1 MWNIDDIYG
10 DDLPPYHPGM
20 NSSSEDGSSSSTS
33 RGSDDSSDDSSD
45 DDNDNDG
52 RGVAKAKKKRKDTEG
67 ADSET
72 TATTTT
78 AAASA
83 TTTTAA
89 AAAAATT
96 TTAAA
101 ATIAAAAAI
110 PALSIEVVATEFAKK
125 GFQLDGTVLNA
136 KAKMTKVA
144 SFVKRILRDDPDLVK
159 QDEPH
164 LLHSYFE
171 SWVDVAWTEV
181 FTNLWFVLRD
191 MLNKKKDGF
200 RSNVNVSGTFSECA
214 CKLGRM
220 FHTQQCKK
228 DNCDLCDDSLPDRA
242 VSFELTISQRMY
254 VKELVDCY
262 EKAAAD
268 ARRTES
274 DAMAKKGRQQK
285 KANKKL
291 QGGKVSNFGYAPS
304 RLAKE
309 KCPCCGH
316 GYLQK
321 LLTDA
326 QLKNANKQR
335 KKKHSKRM
343 SAYEKKHAS
352 KKNEQNKPRL
362 RLQSMEFKCP
372 CLWLKGSKC
381 PECNGLNIDSCE
393 ICICTCQTGPI
404 EWKDFESVS
413 RGAQSRAR
421 GLEENTI
428 VIHEFI
434 IKA

>member
-1 MWNIDDIYG
+1 
-10 DDLPPYHPGM
+10 
-20 NSSSEDGSSSSTS
+20 
-33 RGSDDSSDDSSD
+33 
-45 DDNDNDG
+45 
-52 RGVAKAKKKRKDTEG
+52 
-67 ADSET
+67 
-72 TATTTT
+72 
-78 AAASA
+78 
-83 TTTTAA
+83 
-89 AAAAATT
+89 
-96 TTAAA
+96 
-101 ATIAAAAAI
+101 
-110 PALSIEVVATEFAKK
+110 
-125 GFQLDGTVLNA
+125 
-136 KAKMTKVA
+136 
-144 SFVKRILRDDPDLVK
+144 
-159 QDEPH
+159 
-164 LLHSYFE
+164 
-171 SWVDVAWTEV
+171 
-181 FTNLWFVLRD
+181 
-191 MLNKKKDGF
+191 
-200 RSNVNVSGTFSECA
+200 
-214 CKLGRM
+214 
-220 FHTQQCKK
+220 
-228 DNCDLCDDSLPDRA
+228 
-242 VSFELTISQRMY
+242 MY

-274 DAMAKKGRQQK
+274 DAMAKKARQQK

-343 SAYEKKHAS
+343 SAYEKKPAS

-393 ICICTCQTGPI
+393 ICNCTCQTGPI

-421 GLEENTI
+421 GLEENTAPRTVADNAQSFVNMI
-428 VIHEFI
+428 TNSLQLGQRDLRANNVPETTNNIAGAGAAYLSRAEITDDLRHFAAEQMGLPTTSIGDNIHITELQRGRQDYRYYNNGLSRISTAAAASTVAASTAAAAPREGIIETTPPPMSQQNQRSTRSSTSTFAERSEASIARVFSHVKDKGEALQEDGSPTTRKRKAKLARTLLSDPDNNAIKMRVISEAVHNTPELGFSQKMAYDVMNCSDLDDSDMDDI
-434 IKA
+434 YRGQKKKKKKDIKKKKKKKKNL